1 MPDNKFPEEVEILD
15 SKYKMLYFDD
25 ASDVCIMKRYNKLKE
40 VDFWTSEIRIF
51 RGDSTEFEIWNRIWE
66 SLIEIFVEKLHIDDV
81 VKDDLKERHMLLLS
95 AGISCALMNNDL
107 LSDREGFPK
116 SLQIFNSVYEVMYY
130 DKASQVDHV
139 QRNSLFGQVDLWDS
153 KIRIYKGRHSESSI
167 WQTIWHEVIHTILDK
182 LYLKL
187 SEDEVFVD
195 LMATAI
201 NGVLEYNGI
210 FRKRFEKMGK

>member
-107 LSDREGFPK
+107 LSDRKDFP
-116 SLQIFNSVYEVMYY
+116 
-130 DKASQVDHV
+130 
-139 QRNSLFGQVDLWDS
+139 RNSLFGQVDLWDS